1 VRQTQPHLARGGS
14 THGQS
19 LYSINGREKCTHIR
33 SKAIRNSGLRV
44 FAAGIF
50 FEERC
55 YTYRSTRDTGGCAQI
70 VAGSSTLFAVRSET
84 PLPGNR
90 SGPDPG
96 DQELPA
102 NMAAKQNSTI
112 RTKTKESYFFARGNV
127 RFYGQH
133 SHGSPICPIPFSL
146 DMCCAAMTFPGEKRR
161 FLGQVIDE
169 VFDGLYGYAM
179 VLSRD
184 RTDAEDLVQETCM
197 RAVKAIESLETGS
210 NAKSWLFTILRNIWL
225 NQVRQRRAAPKIVEL
240 DVDES
245 TLGMAVESS
254 KDPHALYVS
263 KVERDQVREAIQ
275 QLPDE
280 FREIIVLR
288 EYEELSYQEIATLL
302 DCPAGTVMSRLGR
315 ALSKLRSLLSSTL
328 GLTDRRA
335 KGVLE

>member
-1 VRQTQPHLARGGS
+1 M
-14 THGQS
+14 
-19 LYSINGREKCTHIR
+19 
-33 SKAIRNSGLRV
+33 
-44 FAAGIF
+44 AG
-50 FEERC
+50 
-55 YTYRSTRDTGGCAQI
+55 
-70 VAGSSTLFAVRSET
+70 VSTLFAVRSET
-84 PLPGNR
+84 PLPGVR
-90 SGPDPG
+90 SGRDPA
-96 DQELPA
+96 DQEPSA
-102 NMAAKQNSTI
+102 NMAARQNPTTRS
-112 RTKTKESYFFARGNV
+112 RTKDSYFFARGDV
-127 RFYGQH
+127 RFYAQYDRP
-133 SHGSPICPIPFSL
+133 SSISSIPASL
-146 DMCCAAMTFPGEKRR
+146 GVCCAVMTLPGENRR
-161 FLGQVIDE
+161 FLTQVLDE
-169 VFDGLYGYAM
+169 VFDSLYGYAM

-184 RTDAEDLVQETCM
+184 RTEAEDLVQETCM

-245 TLGMAVESS
+245 TPGMAVESS

-315 ALSKLRSLLSSTL
+315 ARSKLRSLLSSTL

>member
-1 VRQTQPHLARGGS
+1 MAS
-14 THGQS
+14 FS
-19 LYSINGREKCTHIR
+19 
-33 SKAIRNSGLRV
+33 A
-44 FAAGIF
+44 
-50 FEERC
+50 
-55 YTYRSTRDTGGCAQI
+55 
-70 VAGSSTLFAVRSET
+70 LFSVGSET
-84 PLPGNR
+84 PLPGDR
-90 SGPDPG
+90 SGADPG
-96 DQELPA
+96 DQEPSA
-102 NMAAKQNSTI
+102 NMAAKQNPEI
-112 RTKTKESYFFARGNV
+112 RNRTKDGYFFARGKV
-127 RFYGQH
+127 CFYGQFDRR
-133 SHGSPICPIPFSL
+133 SSICFIPAFL
-146 DMCCAAMTFPGEKRR
+146 GVCNEVMTFPIEKRH
-161 FLGQVIDE
+161 LLTQVLDE

-184 RTDAEDLVQETCM
+184 RTEAEDLVQETCV
-197 RAVKAIESLETGS
+197 RAVKAVESLQPGS

-288 EYEELSYQEIATLL
+288 EYEELSYREIATLL

-315 ALSKLRSLLSSTL
+315 ARSKLRSLLSSTL